1 LDIQIAA
8 PPLQSKSE
16 EDHQLAT
23 ADLPS
28 NEVFQAIGRAIVLA
42 AQIEL
47 DELSRVIS
55 RLLPKSIKAFR
66 SNKKP

>member
-1 LDIQIAA
+1 LDIQISA

-28 NEVFQAIGRAIVLA
+28 NEVFQAIGAIVLA